1 MRSIRIKASKNYEV
15 LIGSGMLNN
24 CGELIR
30 KVSKARK
37 AVLVCG
43 DIVEGLYADKVQ
55 SSLVSA
61 GFEVFRFVYPHG
73 EQSKNLQTFERLM
86 CFMAEN
92 RFDRS
97 DIAVAL
103 GGGVTG
109 DLTGFA
115 ASAYMRG
122 IDFIQIPT
130 TLLAMVDSSVGGK
143 TAVDLPQ
150 GKNLV
155 GAFHQPSLVICDT
168 DSLAT
173 LPSEVFSEGCAEI
186 IKYAV
191 LCKPDILTLLEN
203 PNDNIEQI
211 IADSISIKQKLVEED
226 EFDKGSRQLLNLG
239 HTIAHAIEKY
249 TDFEL
254 PHGNAV
260 AIGLAVICSVAL
272 DEKQS
277 NKVISALQKCGL
289 KTDCEYP
296 FDILC
301 QLMLSDKKCSGD
313 EITLV
318 VPKQIGECELKTI
331 KSSELKGFLKCN
343 ECCN

>member
-1 MRSIRIKASKNYEV
+1 MQSIRIKASKCYDV
-15 LIGSGMLNN
+15 LIDKGIINN

-30 KVSKARK
+30 SITKAKRI
-37 AVLVCG
+37 VLVCG
-43 DIVEGLYADKVQ
+43 DIVEKLYADKVQ
-55 SSLVSA
+55 SGLEGA

-73 EQSKNLQTFERLM
+73 EQSKTLQTFASLM
-86 CFMAEN
+86 SFMAEN
-92 RFDRS
+92 HLDRS

-115 ASAYMRG
+115 AASYMRG
-122 IDFIQIPT
+122 IDFVQIPT

-143 TAVDLPQ
+143 TAVDLPE

-155 GAFHQPSLVICDT
+155 GAFHQPSLVICDADT
-168 DSLAT
+168 LST
-173 LPSEVFSEGCAEI
+173 LPEEVFSEGCAEV

-191 LCKPDILTLLEN
+191 LCKPDILTLLDN
-203 PNDNIEQI
+203 PMENIEQI
-211 IADSISIKQKLVEED
+211 IADSIKIKQKLVEED

-249 TDFEL
+249 THFEV

-260 AIGLAVICSVAL
+260 AIGLAAVCRLAL

-277 NKVISALQKCGL
+277 GAVIEALKKCGL
-289 KTDCEYP
+289 PTECEYP
-296 FDILC
+296 SEILC

-318 VPKQIGECELKTI
+318 VPKCIGECELKTI
-331 KSSELKGFLKCN
+331 KSSELKSYLKM
-343 ECCN
+343 